1 MIAPPN
7 FDVVRG
13 PVVRALGWL
22 GLVGLALLVVPSAI
36 AGDQVDLDTFILKGP
51 PYFTSSTTAD
61 FTFRSTV
68 IQGTP
73 EFWCALDD
81 EAYAPCHGGTWRRT
95 NLALGAHLFWV
106 YAYDP
111 RTQRVDATPANW
123 EWVVEE
129 DPADGGEDPADG
141 GEDPADGGEDAGSP
155 DDDGGSSTSDAGTG
169 DNDGGTVEADAG
181 PGSYDGGTSGEDA
194 GTRGD
199 DGGTPP
205 DEDAGTGAPGDAGQ
219 PGPVPPG
226 DTTPP
231 DALDFL
237 GGGMG
242 CTGAPAPGAL
252 AGLTLLVLAL
262 HRRRGRR

>member
-13 PVVRALGWL
+13 PVVRVLGWL

-36 AGDQVDLDTFILKGP
+36 AGDQVDLDTFILTGP
-51 PYFTSSTTAD
+51 PPFTSSTTAA

-68 IQGTP
+68 IRGTP

-81 EAYAPCHGGTWRRT
+81 EAYAPCHDGTWQRKD
-95 NLALGAHLFWV
+95 LALGSHLFWV

-129 DPADGGEDPADG
+129 GPYDGGG
-141 GEDPADGGEDAGSP
+141 DAGSP
-155 DDDGGSSTSDAGTG
+155 DDDGGSPSSDAGPR
-169 DNDGGTVEADAG
+169 DNDGGTAEADAG
-181 PGSYDGGTSGEDA
+181 PGSHDGGTPGEDA
-194 GTRGD
+194 GTLG
-199 DGGTPP
+199 DGGTLP
-205 DEDAGTGAPGDAGQ
+205 DEDAGTDAPGDAGQ

-226 DTTPP
+226 DTLPP

-262 HRRRGRR
+262 HRRRGRS